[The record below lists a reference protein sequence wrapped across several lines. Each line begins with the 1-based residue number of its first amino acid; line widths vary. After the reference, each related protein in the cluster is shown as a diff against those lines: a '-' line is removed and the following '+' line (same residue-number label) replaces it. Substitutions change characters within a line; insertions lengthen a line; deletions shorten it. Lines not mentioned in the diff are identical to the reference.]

1 MLQMEVDKVTHSDS
15 ATGTPDTEDP
25 QEKRRRTESTRQSLL
40 DMHDEILEENST
52 LQQLAGLTSKTSVQ
66 VHGYLSEP
74 PISRNE
80 SPLQYWKS
88 NMSRFPALAK
98 AARKLRGLW
107 QGNENEEQS
116 PSLVPEEVHLTCT
129 QFVRY
134 HKDQCVLD
142 LLQTRR

>member
-66 VHGYLSEP
+66 
-74 PISRNE
+74 
-80 SPLQYWKS
+80 
-88 NMSRFPALAK
+88 
-98 AARKLRGLW
+98 
-107 QGNENEEQS
+107 
-116 PSLVPEEVHLTCT
+116 
-129 QFVRY
+129 
-134 HKDQCVLD
+134 
-142 LLQTRR
+142 